1 MTRNFFALSLLMA
14 GFVLIGSAQSQEE
27 ASAEGAEIAFTES
40 SKNFGDIIQGEVVEH
55 TFKYENTGS
64 QPLILSNVL
73 VTCGCTATNWPRD
86 PVAPGKSAEITVR
99 FDSKGK
105 NGAQNK
111 IITVVSNAVNPR
123 EKVSIKANVL
133 PKKKDDA

>member
-1 MTRNFFALSLLMA
+1 MIRKFFALSLILT
-14 GFVLIGSAQSQEE
+14 GFVLIGPAQSQNEE
-27 ASAEGAEIAFTES
+27 SPKGAEISFAES
-40 SKNFGDIIQGEVVEH
+40 SKNFGDITQGDVVEH
-55 TFKYENTGS
+55 IFKFENTGN

-86 PVAPGKSAEITVR
+86 PVAPGKSAEIAVR

-105 NGAQNK
+105 KGAQNK
-111 IITVVSNAVNPR
+111 IITVVSNAINPR

-133 PKKKDDA
+133 PKKKDDT

>member
-1 MTRNFFALSLLMA
+1 MIKKFFTLTVFLSALVIVSN
-14 GFVLIGSAQSQEE
+14 AQSQSSE
-27 ASAEGAEIAFTES
+27 AVEGAEITFAENT
-40 SKNFGDIIQGEVVEH
+40 KNFGDITQGDVVEH
-55 TFKYENTGS
+55 TFKFENTGN
-64 QPLILSNVL
+64 QPLIISNVL

-86 PVAPGKSAEITVR
+86 PIAAGKSSEITVK

-123 EKVSIKANVL
+123 EKVSIKTNVL
-133 PKKKDDA
+133 PKKKDGA

>member
-1 MTRNFFALSLLMA
+1 MTRKFFALSLLMA

-27 ASAEGAEIAFTES
+27 ASAEGAEITFTES
-40 SKNFGDIIQGEVVEH
+40 SKNFGDITQGDVVEH
-55 TFKYENTGS
+55 IFKYENTGS

-123 EKVSIKANVL
+123 EKVSIKANVF

>member
-1 MTRNFFALSLLMA
+1 MA

-27 ASAEGAEIAFTES
+27 ASAEGAEITFTES
-40 SKNFGDIIQGEVVEH
+40 SKNFGDITQGDVVEH
-55 TFKYENTGS
+55 IFKYENTGS

-123 EKVSIKANVL
+123 EKVSIKANVF

>member
-1 MTRNFFALSLLMA
+1 MIRKLLMLSIFLSGLA
-14 GFVLIGSAQSQEE
+14 LTGMTQSQTET
-27 ASAEGAEIAFTES
+27 STQGAEITFVEDT
-40 SKNFGDIIQGEVVEH
+40 KNFGDIIQGDVVEH
-55 TFKYENTGS
+55 TFKYQNTGN

-86 PVAPGKSAEITVR
+86 PLAPGKSAEITVR

-123 EKVSIKANVL
+123 EKVSIKSNVL
-133 PKKKDDA
+133 PKK